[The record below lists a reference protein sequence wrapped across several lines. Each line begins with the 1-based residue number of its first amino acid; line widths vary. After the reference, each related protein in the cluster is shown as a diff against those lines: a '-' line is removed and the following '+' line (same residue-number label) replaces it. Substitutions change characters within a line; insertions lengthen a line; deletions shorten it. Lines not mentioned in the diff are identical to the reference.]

1 MVERMWVNWQQLE
14 ELREVQIRPKYG
26 WPATFGCND
35 SYQVWPYT
43 TNSRT
48 PIPDRVPLRGAFH
61 LLDEIVKRVVA
72 ITIVRGK
79 YPRGGRFS
87 VDDDGVILA
96 KGKERIIEFIFEDGR
111 GYSLER

>member
-1 MVERMWVNWQQLE
+1 MVELMEVNRQQLE

-26 WPATFGCND
+26 WPAAFGCNEF
-35 SYQVWPYT
+35 YEVWPYT

-48 PIPDRVPLRGAFH
+48 PIPDRIPLKGAFY

-72 ITIVRGK
+72 ITIVRGR
-79 YPRGGRFS
+79 YPRGGRFR

-96 KGKERIIEFIFEDGR
+96 NGKERIIEFVFEDGR
-111 GYSLER
+111 GYSLE